1 MRAQGLETLFPKY
14 LTPHTA
20 YDTNKVNICVDFF
33 LFSKENPE
41 IQRFVEKSPI
51 FLKIYCNSKQVKQIK
66 VSRKQ
71 LSSCFEP
78 FRQSL
83 NA

>member
-51 FLKIYCNSKQVKQIK
+51 FLKIYCNSKQVKQKRYHVNNYLPVLSLFVK
-66 VSRKQ
+66 V
-71 LSSCFEP
+71 
-78 FRQSL
+78 
-83 NA
+83 